1 MLGPRRMTQSG
12 DVTTIGRGGIVIVDD
27 GERYVTST
35 LGCLDGPGTFAAFN
49 SPQDVCADSYGDVF
63 VADWGNHSVRKME
76 TVATT

>member
-1 MLGPRRMTQSG
+1 MTQSG